1 MGHVLEAVA
10 REAGVEAEEADDRR
24 EAAPEGEFSE
34 VGLDDRAEHDE
45 LAHRVRGEPLPE
57 PLPPMAP
64 SLPKT
69 TSCSRWRTS
78 AKAAMDRLKIVSWPL
93 VVDSIAISEAKR
105 WPPA

>member
-1 MGHVLEAVA
+1 MCHVLEAVA

-57 PLPPMAP
+57 PLPLDGAEF
-64 SLPKT
+64 
-69 TSCSRWRTS
+69 
-78 AKAAMDRLKIVSWPL
+78 AKDDELQQVEDEREGG
-93 VVDSIAISEAKR
+93 DG
-105 WPPA
+105 